1 MAETLTFTTYCA
13 LYTVVPIYTYNT
25 HLGSPSLCL
34 YIVNILRAVLAV
46 APPATPTSTL
56 DYYTSGINRAVPIS
70 TTEHWALV
78 ALLSL
83 VCGTSSDS
91 NSSDTTNRNSSY
103 LRSSSITEEHES
115 HAAEQ
120 AQYPEVQQ
128 SDVQQLEVDVE
139 VALVATAVLH
149 EVCAKE
155 RLLRA
160 VIQAR

>member
-1 MAETLTFTTYCA
+1 
-13 LYTVVPIYTYNT
+13 
-25 HLGSPSLCL
+25 
-34 YIVNILRAVLAV
+34 VNILRAVLAV

-70 TTEHWALV
+70 TTEHWALT

-91 NSSDTTNRNSSY
+91 NSSDGSSRNSSY

-115 HAAEQ
+115 HAEQ

-128 SDVQQLEVDVE
+128 SEVQQLEVDIE
-139 VALVATAVLH
+139 VALAATAVLH